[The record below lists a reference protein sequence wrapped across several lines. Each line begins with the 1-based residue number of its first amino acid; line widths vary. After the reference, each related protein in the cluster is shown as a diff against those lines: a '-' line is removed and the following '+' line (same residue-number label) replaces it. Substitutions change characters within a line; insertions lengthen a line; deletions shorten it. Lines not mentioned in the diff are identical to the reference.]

1 MSQTEKKIYIQFR
14 MCIFLMCKYTNA
26 KMLAQ
31 ILLTTI
37 MLRFSDCKC
46 VKHELN
52 SCIRACALF
61 TFPEGPQ
68 ILTTLKYYPR

>member
-1 MSQTEKKIYIQFR
+1 MIWLLFFCQIFFSLLWEEGKCPKLKKMLKVTFEGLNVLINLYTIWH

-37 MLRFSDCKC
+37 MLK
-46 VKHELN
+46 VW
-52 SCIRACALF
+52 
-61 TFPEGPQ
+61 
-68 ILTTLKYYPR
+68 

>member
-1 MSQTEKKIYIQFR
+1 MRKVTFEDLNVLINLYTIWH

-37 MLRFSDCKC
+37 MLK
-46 VKHELN
+46 VW
-52 SCIRACALF
+52 
-61 TFPEGPQ
+61 
-68 ILTTLKYYPR
+68 